1 MSEYSAAPNPASRFV
16 IKPRVK
22 FNQLITWLLLVCSG
36 LLIAWQWRSWR
47 TFDWNTFAAET
58 RGIHWN
64 FVALAVVLSLVTFP
78 LRAWRWQIFL
88 RPMRQASFRDV
99 LSPTLIGFT
108 GFAILGRPGELVRPY
123 MIARRTGLTMSSQ
136 MGVWMV
142 ERIFDMAAFA
152 VLAAID
158 CLVAGSIPDLGQFRT
173 AAWITLITIVGM
185 AVAAILLCRW

>member
-1 MSEYSAAPNPASRFV
+1 
-16 IKPRVK
+16 
-22 FNQLITWLLLVCSG
+22 
-36 LLIAWQWRSWR
+36 
-47 TFDWNTFAAET
+47 
-58 RGIHWN
+58 
-64 FVALAVVLSLVTFP
+64 
-78 LRAWRWQIFL
+78 
-88 RPMRQASFRDV
+88 MRQASFRDV

-108 GFAILGRPGELVRPY
+108 GLAILGRPGELVRPY

-173 AAWITLITIVGM
+173 AAPGS
-185 AVAAILLCRW
+185 R